1 MKIAVFSK
9 QPNAATISFIGKVM
23 ETMRKHQVEVYLY
36 ADLLPLF
43 DTIHTEFVSGQFSN
57 KADLLRCQ
65 IDYLF
70 SFGGDGTFLGAAGI
84 VADSNIPIV
93 GVNTG
98 RIGFLTNISK
108 DRFEE
113 YFEKLLHG
121 DFSIEERSL
130 LHVESSKPID
140 LAASFALNDV
150 TVRPTEQDSMNSVK
164 LWVNDELVN
173 TYWAD
178 GLIISTA
185 TGSTAYSLSCGGPIL
200 LPSAGVWTVTPVAS
214 HTLAV
219 RPIVIPDDSIVRLEV
234 ESRCG
239 SFLLAVDSGKT
250 IVSNPV
256 SITLSKEKFTI
267 KTLRFASQS
276 FFSVIREKLLWGVD
290 VRNLQNEK

>member
-1 MKIAVFSK
+1 MKIAVYSK
-9 QPNAATISFIGKVM
+9 QYDADTLSFIGKVM
-23 ETMRKHQVEVYLY
+23 NSMRLRQVEVYVY
-36 ADLLPLF
+36 ADLLPMF
-43 DTIHTEFVSGQFSN
+43 DKSCADVISGQFGD
-57 KADLLRCQ
+57 KAELLHCQ

-108 DRFEE
+108 DRFDE
-113 YFEKLLHG
+113 YFDKLLQG
-121 DFSIEERSL
+121 DFHIEERSL
-130 LHVESSKPID
+130 LHLESSVPLD
-140 LAASFALNDV
+140 LKAQFALNDV

-164 LWVNDELVN
+164 LWVDGELVN

-178 GLIISTA
+178 GLIIATA

-219 RPIVIPDDSIVRLEV
+219 RPIVIPDTSIVRLEV

-239 SFLLAVDSGKT
+239 SFLLSVDSGKT
-250 IVSNPV
+250 IVTNPV

-267 KTLRFASQS
+267 KTLRFSSQS

-290 VRNLQNEK
+290 VRNLQK